1 MTTWAHEQ
9 MYKEYM
15 AEEDERRR
23 RNPDTGLYSEYNGKE
38 VVLVLSNGNTVSGHF
53 NKAYKEDSYRVV
65 VLKFQDIKFKAA
77 DIKSIKLRDIQ

>member
-9 MYKEYM
+9 MYKAYYEQ
-15 AEEDERRR
+15 ESERRR
-23 RNPDTGLYSEYNGKE
+23 LNPDTGLYAEYNGKE
-38 VVLVLSNGNTVSGHF
+38 VELVLSNGNTVSGPF

-77 DIKSIKLRDIQ
+77 DIKSIKLRDVQ

>member
-9 MYKEYM
+9 MYKEHC
-15 AEEDERRR
+15 ARESERRR
-23 RNPDTGLYSEYNGKE
+23 LNPDTGLYAEYNGKE
-38 VVLVLSNGNTVSGHF
+38 VELVLSNGNTVSGHF

>member
-9 MYKEYM
+9 IFREY
-15 AEEDERRR
+15 EEREQECRR
-23 RNPDTGLYSEYNGKE
+23 RNPDTGLYSEYNGKDVE
-38 VVLVLSNGNTVSGHF
+38 IVFSNGNTVSGHF

-77 DIKSIKLRDIQ
+77 DIKSIKLHDMG